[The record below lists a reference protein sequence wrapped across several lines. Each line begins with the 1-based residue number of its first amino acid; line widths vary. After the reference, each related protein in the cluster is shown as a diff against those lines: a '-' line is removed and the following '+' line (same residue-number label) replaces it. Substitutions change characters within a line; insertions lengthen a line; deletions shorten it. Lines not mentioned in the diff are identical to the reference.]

1 MPVKKKEEDHL
12 LTVAMI
18 FIYLKHILHLPRMIL
33 EEMMEIQDMGKVLYL
48 SLTMRV
54 HSFIKKGGLN
64 INLGDV

>member
-1 MPVKKKEEDHL
+1 MEKEKDPL
-12 LTVAMI
+12 LAVVVM
-18 FIYLKHILHLPRMIL
+18 FIYLKHILHLPMMIL

-54 HSFIKKGGLN
+54 HNFIKKGGLN